1 MSTVQSPTR
10 NRADGS
16 DEDGIEGVDMNPED
30 DAQARAWVPVR
41 SMEPTSPANGVA
53 DAGQVSTTHPF

>member
-16 DEDGIEGVDMNPED
+16 VEGGREDFGMNPED
-30 DAQARAWVPVR
+30 DAQARALPPVR
-41 SMEPTSPANGVA
+41 SMEPTYPANGVA
-53 DAGQVSTTHPF
+53 IRGQA

>member
-16 DEDGIEGVDMNPED
+16 DEGGSEEVGMNPED

-41 SMEPTSPANGVA
+41 SMEPTDPANGVA
-53 DAGQVSTTHPF
+53 GGGKVSTARPF

>member
-10 NRADGS
+10 SRDDGS
-16 DEDGIEGVDMNPED
+16 DEIGGEEFGMNPED

-41 SMEPTSPANGVA
+41 SMEPTDPANGIAVT
-53 DAGQVSTTHPF
+53 GQVSTACPF